1 MTLEVKFYLFM
12 EKSKAI
18 VLMKS
23 LSVWELKAF
32 EKFVA
37 SPFHNPNSSVTDLFK
52 YLKQHYPLFNN
63 NDISYSSLSC
73 KVFRIKKPDVP
84 RFRHTLTELTRLL
97 EKFYM
102 QLSMSENSAAQKKL
116 LSAELF
122 KRGIDKY
129 FSQQISETR
138 KTTDV
143 KKDISYYENLVAW
156 SELSYEFASSRKNR
170 QPDSDLQNLSDNLD
184 NFYLVKKIK
193 YCCEILNRSNI
204 IGTTYTIPLLAP
216 LLSHLENN
224 PHATPLISIY
234 YQTLLTITD
243 NKNEDHFHKLKAL
256 LQKHQHEITIKENRD
271 IYAFAQNY
279 CIRQLN
285 TGNLHYLKELFEIYK
300 IVLEEKIIFDNKQLS
315 HADFKNIC
323 AVSIRL
329 NELKWAD
336 EFILSHA
343 KFLSSEF
350 RKNSVNYNS
359 ARLHFARKQFKPAI
373 KLLTTVEFTDV
384 FYHLDAKSLLL
395 KIYFENKEYEPLYS
409 LINTFKIY
417 LKRSKQI
424 SEYQRTIYNNLLSRV
439 RLLAQLHAGDK
450 LMSEK
455 IKTELETEL
464 PVADMSWLKEK
475 INEL

>member
-1 MTLEVKFYLFM
+1 MD
-12 EKSKAI
+12 KSKAI
-18 VLMKS
+18 VLMRS

-37 SPFHNPNSSVTDLFK
+37 SPFHNPNSSVFDLFT

-63 NDISYSSLSC
+63 KDISYSLLSC
-73 KVFRIKKPDVP
+73 KVFGTKKPDVP
-84 RFRHTLTELTRLL
+84 RFRYTLTELTRLL

-102 QLSMSENSAAQKKL
+102 QLSMAENDAAQKKL

-129 FSQQISETR
+129 FSQQISGTR
-138 KTTDV
+138 KTTDA
-143 KKDISYYENLVAW
+143 KKDITYYENLVAW
-156 SELSYEFASSRKNR
+156 SELSYEFTSSRKNR

-204 IGTTYTIPLLAP
+204 LGSKYEVPLLDP
-216 LLSHLENN
+216 LLLYLNTN
-224 PHATPLISIY
+224 PHPTPLISIY
-234 YQTLLTITD
+234 YQILLTITD
-243 NKNEDHFHKLKAL
+243 HTNENNFRKLKAL
-256 LQKHQHEITIKENRD
+256 LQKHQHDITLKENRD

-285 TGNLHYLKELFEIYK
+285 TGNLHYLRELFEIYK
-300 IVLEEKIIFDNKQLS
+300 VVLEEKIIFDNKQLS

-343 KFLSSEF
+343 KFLSPEF
-350 RKNSVNYNS
+350 RKNSVNYNT
-359 ARLHFARKQFKPAI
+359 ARLHFARHQFKPAI

-384 FYHLDAKSLLL
+384 FYHLDAKALLL
-395 KIYFENKEYEPLYS
+395 KIYFENREYEPLYS
-409 LINTFKIY
+409 LINTFKVY
-417 LKRSKQI
+417 LKRSKQL
-424 SEYQRTIYNNLLSRV
+424 SDYQRTIYTNLLNKV

-450 LMSEK
+450 VFSDK
-455 IKTELETEL
+455 IKQELNTEL
-464 PVADMSWLKEK
+464 PTADVNWLKEK
-475 INEL
+475 ITEFM